1 MIARASVAVPIARL
15 KPACVSRSLA
25 RMNLSV
31 SLLRPVA
38 VLLLAAALCG
48 CPGERKGRAVEED
61 KDPCFIEG
69 RRYAQERNTRA
80 AIDAFERAL
89 ANNRKSVS
97 AHWELATLFE
107 TVPGNPIAAL
117 YHYDQVVQLSPG
129 SGRAELA
136 KTRVMACKQDLAR
149 SVSLGP
155 VTDRVQRDLERLLE
169 ENRRLTEEIR
179 KLGALAGA
187 AGQTGAPPAST
198 NLGPGRGVGGG
209 GGNRPVLVPS
219 PRPGGTPA
227 GSPAATP
234 RTHTVKAHETLGLI
248 ARQYGIRVEALVSAN
263 GGLDARRL
271 HPGQV
276 LVIPR

>member
-1 MIARASVAVPIARL
+1 
-15 KPACVSRSLA
+15 
-25 RMNLSV
+25 MNLSV

-38 VLLLAAALCG
+38 VLLMVAALCG
-48 CPGERKGRAVEED
+48 CPGERQGRVGGEE

-69 RRYAQERNTRA
+69 RRYVQERNTRA

-89 ANNRKSVS
+89 ANNRKSVA

-107 TVPGNPIAAL
+107 TLPGNPIAAL

-129 SGRAELA
+129 SGRAEMA
-136 KTRVMACKQDLAR
+136 KTRVLACKQDLAR

-169 ENRRLTEEIR
+169 ENRRLAEEIR
-179 KLGALAGA
+179 KLGALASA

-209 GGNRPVLVPS
+209 TGAKRPVPVPPTRLGGVGAAS
-219 PRPGGTPA
+219 PPPA
-227 GSPAATP
+227 Q
-234 RTHTVKAHETLGLI
+234 RTHAVKAHETLGLI
-248 ARQYGIRVEALVSAN
+248 AHQYGVRVEVLVSAN
-263 GGLDARRL
+263 PGLDARRL